1 METISKVPKLLFIV
15 DYSSAGSNERFRA
28 LYRACVESVAN
39 LTDVAIQLRTK
50 LLAPAQEATLIRP
63 LIEHHRAHHNEIPL
77 HINALSSELDEDCH
91 AHLCRARWQS
101 RRHMMVPRQFSAS
114 LDQPSELKALMN
126 YGRPDFLVVGPVGVP
141 RSKSREP
148 MTPETLA
155 QLRESQIPLIGV
167 GGVSPTGISEGSI
180 PRCDGYAILT
190 PVLNALDDPARW
202 NQELEA
208 WKPFLHGETR

>member
-1 METISKVPKLLFIV
+1 METIRKVPKLLFIV
-15 DYSSAGSNERFRA
+15 DYSSAGSNERFHA

-39 LTDVAIQLRTK
+39 HTDVAIQLRTK
-50 LLAPAQEATLIRP
+50 LLAPAQEAALIKP

-77 HINALSSELDEDCH
+77 HINALNADLDDDCH

-101 RRHMMVPRQFSAS
+101 SSHKLSQRFSAS
-114 LDQPSELKALMN
+114 LDQPNELKALLKH
-126 YGRPDFLVVGPVGVP
+126 GRPEFLVVGPVANP

-155 QLRESQIPLIGV
+155 QLRGSQFPIIGV
-167 GGVSPTGISEGSI
+167 GGVSPKGINEGSI

-190 PVLNALDDPARW
+190 PVLNALDDPAKW
-202 NQELEA
+202 NQDLEA

>member
-15 DYSSAGSNERFRA
+15 DYSGAGSNERFHA
-28 LYRACVESVAN
+28 LYHACVESVAN

-50 LLAPAQEATLIRP
+50 LLAPAQENALIKP

-77 HINALSSELDEDCH
+77 HINALNAELDDDFH
-91 AHLCRARWQS
+91 PHLCRDRWQS
-101 RRHMMVPRQFSAS
+101 SRHMLPAHFSAS
-114 LDQPSELKALMN
+114 LDKLSELKTLMN

-148 MTPETLA
+148 MASETLV

-167 GGVSPTGISEGSI
+167 GGVSPRGIREGNI

-190 PVLNALDDPARW
+190 PVLNALDDTAKWR
-202 NQELEA
+202 QEVEHWKRLLE
-208 WKPFLHGETR
+208 GETR

>member
-1 METISKVPKLLFIV
+1 METIRKVPKLLFIV
-15 DYSSAGSNERFRA
+15 DYSSAGSNKRFHA

-50 LLAPAQEATLIRP
+50 LLAPAQEATLIRS

-77 HINALSSELDEDCH
+77 HINALNAELDDDCH

-101 RRHMMVPRQFSAS
+101 SRHMLPPHFSAS

-126 YGRPDFLVVGPVGVP
+126 YGRPDFLVVGPVANP

-148 MTPETLA
+148 MTSETLA

-190 PVLNALDDPARW
+190 PVLNALDDPAKW

-208 WKPFLHGETR
+208 WKPFLDGEKR